1 MVASPRLERV
11 IVVVLDGLRADAAPL
26 FQLPHVLRLA
36 ARGAST
42 FSAQTVSPSVTAAAM
57 GSLLTGVR
65 PQDHGLAGDKF
76 RVPRPR
82 VELQPL
88 PRLLADA
95 GVTSH
100 AFLASLPFGYG
111 ALARRLA
118 QRVGVANAT
127 FRGTEA
133 LESLAAARPVLA
145 RERTGFFLFHWPDGD
160 RAGHAHGWTSRP
172 YVAAARRMDEA
183 LGLLDAVT
191 GASNDPETLLVVLAD
206 HGGGGTDFRDHD
218 SSHVH
223 DRTIPLLLAGGRV
236 ATGELAPLSSL
247 LDVPATVAW
256 AMTGAV
262 PAGYAGRPLI
272 EAFSATAA
280 GRATERNEGAVR
292 DVEIAVPGSVLSHG
306 VTASWPDVRRVATSV
321 ADRTSHE

>member
-1 MVASPRLERV
+1 MVASPRVSRV

-26 FQLPHVLRLA
+26 FALPHLLRLA
-36 ARGAST
+36 ARGASS
-42 FSAQTVSPSVTAAAM
+42 FSAQTVTPSVTAAAM

-65 PQDHGLAGDKF
+65 PLDHGLASDRF

-82 VELQPL
+82 VALQPL

-95 GVTSH
+95 GIESH
-100 AFLASLPFGYG
+100 AFLSALPFGYG
-111 ALARRLA
+111 ALARQLARRL
-118 QRVGVANAT
+118 GVAHAV
-127 FRGTEA
+127 FRGSGA
-133 LESLAAARPVLA
+133 IESLAAARPVLSST
-145 RERTGFFLFHWPDGD
+145 RRGFFLFHWPDGD

-172 YVAAARRMDEA
+172 YVAAARQMDEA
-183 LGLLDAVT
+183 LGVLDLLT
-191 GASNDPETLLVVLAD
+191 GAASDPETLLVVLAD

-223 DRTIPLLLAGGRV
+223 DRTIPLVLAGGRV

-272 EAFSATAA
+272 EAFSASAA
-280 GRATERNEGAVR
+280 KLPAARARSPLP
-292 DVEIAVPGSVLSHG
+292 DVEVAVPGSVMAHG
-306 VTASWPDVRRVATSV
+306 VTASWPDVRRAATSG
-321 ADRTSHE
+321 ADRSSHE

>member
-1 MVASPRLERV
+1 MVASPRLDRV

-42 FSAQTVSPSVTAAAM
+42 FSAHTVSPSVTAAAM

-65 PQDHGLAGDKF
+65 PLDHGLASDRF
-76 RVPRPR
+76 RIPRPR
-82 VELQPL
+82 VVLQPL
-88 PRLLADA
+88 PRILADA

-100 AFLASLPFGYG
+100 AYLAALPFGYG

-118 QRVGVANAT
+118 QRVGVAHAT
-127 FRGTEA
+127 FRGHGA
-133 LESLAAARPVLA
+133 LESLAAARPTLA
-145 RERTGFFLFHWPDGD
+145 RERKGFFLFHWPDGD

-172 YVAAARRMDEA
+172 YVAAAQRMDEA
-183 LGLLDAVT
+183 LGLLDVLT
-191 GASNDPETLLVVLAD
+191 GASTDPETLLIVLAD

-218 SSHVH
+218 SAHVH

-236 ATGELAPLSSL
+236 VTGELAPLSSL

-256 AMTGAV
+256 AMTGTV
-262 PAGYAGRPLI
+262 PTGYAGRPLI
-272 EAFSATAA
+272 EAFSTTAGHTAT
-280 GRATERNEGAVR
+280 GRNVAPMREAEV
-292 DVEIAVPGSVLSHG
+292 AVPGSVLAHG
-306 VTASWPDVRRVATSV
+306 VTASWPDVRHAATTI
-321 ADRTSHE
+321 ADRTTHE

>member
-1 MVASPRLERV
+1 MVASPRLDRV
-11 IVVVLDGLRADAAPL
+11 IVVVLDGLRADVAPL

-65 PQDHGLAGDKF
+65 PLDHGLASDKF
-76 RVPRPR
+76 QVPRPR
-82 VELQPL
+82 VTLQPL
-88 PRLLADA
+88 PRILAHA
-95 GVTSH
+95 GVSSH
-100 AFLASLPFGYG
+100 AFLAALPFGYG

-118 QRVGVANAT
+118 QRLGVANAT
-127 FRGTEA
+127 FRGNGA
-133 LESLAAARPVLA
+133 LESLAAARPTLA
-145 RERTGFFLFHWPDGD
+145 RERKGFFLFHWPDGD

-172 YVAAARRMDEA
+172 YVAAAHRMDEA
-183 LGLLDAVT
+183 LGLLDVLT
-191 GASNDPETLLVVLAD
+191 GASADPDTLLIVLAD

-218 SSHVH
+218 SAHVH

-256 AMTGAV
+256 AMTGTV
-262 PAGYAGRPLI
+262 PSSYAGRPLI
-272 EAFSATAA
+272 EAFSPTSDCRASGRNAA
-280 GRATERNEGAVR
+280 QMHK
-292 DVEIAVPGSVLSHG
+292 VEVALPGSVLAHG
-306 VTASWPDVRRVATSV
+306 VTASWPDVRRVATSI